1 MNMEM
6 RLSSWSVSRGCHLGQ
21 LERNLRLNPP
31 FAAPRWKYQEGGNIA
46 FIWIY
51 RIVFWGN
58 ISFFFF
64 FHYALSCL
72 FSENLLRWRAQ
83 RKWAHVKFTNRAWPQ
98 MVNLCV
104 PISFRFRPSKVDI
117 TRHSEGFSVVL
128 SFHGCLP
135 TTNRDSYSEEARLA
149 PNARRQVPSQ
159 CL

>member
-6 RLSSWSVSRGCHLGQ
+6 GLSSWSVSRGCHLGQ

-31 FAAPRWKYQEGGNIA
+31 FTAPRWKYCFYLNLP
-46 FIWIY
+46 Y
-51 RIVFWGN
+51 R
-58 ISFFFF
+58 
-64 FHYALSCL
+64 
-72 FSENLLRWRAQ
+72 LLRKYQFLLFFSTMLYPVFLAKICYAGARSANEHMWNLPTEHDL
-83 RKWAHVKFTNRAWPQ
+83 KWS
-98 MVNLCV
+98 
-104 PISFRFRPSKVDI
+104 ISFRFRPSKVGI

-149 PNARRQVPSQ
+149 PNARRQVLSQ